1 MVRTIP
7 GAIFPQ
13 GAIPWPDSPPGPLPA
28 TAMAP
33 GYTGSMLQLDRIT
46 RAYELGGERAG
57 VFDVSLTVP
66 KGCVAVLAGPSGSGK
81 TTLLQLA
88 GLLDAPDEGE
98 VRLNGEAVSA
108 LSEKASCDLRLRHL
122 GFVFQAF
129 NLVPVLS
136 ALENVMLPL
145 QLRGMPEA
153 EARLRAEAALDR
165 VGLSDRAHHLPGQL
179 SGGQQQR
186 AAIARA
192 LAPDPLLVLADE
204 PTASLD
210 HAHGGPLMD
219 LMAELAAERGVTF
232 LVASHDPSVI
242 ARAHIVFRLMD
253 GRLVEPL

>member
-1 MVRTIP
+1 
-7 GAIFPQ
+7 
-13 GAIPWPDSPPGPLPA
+13 
-28 TAMAP
+28 
-33 GYTGSMLQLDRIT
+33 MLQLQNIT

-57 VFDVSLTVP
+57 VFGVSLSVP
-66 KGCVAVLAGPSGSGK
+66 KGCLAVLAGPSGSGK
-81 TTLLQLA
+81 TTLLQVA
-88 GLLDAPDEGE
+88 GLLDVPDEGE
-98 VRLNGEAVSA
+98 VILAGESVSA
-108 LSEKASCDLRLRHL
+108 LPEKDRCNLRLRRL

-145 QLRGMPEA
+145 QLQGVSEPEA
-153 EARLRAEAALDR
+153 RGRAEAALDR
-165 VGLSDRAHHLPGQL
+165 VGLADRRHHHPGQL

-192 LAPDPLLVLADE
+192 LAPEPLLVLADE

-219 LMAELAAERGVTF
+219 LMNELAAERGVTF

-242 ARAHIVFRLMD
+242 ARAHRVFRLMD
-253 GRLVEPL
+253 GRLVEGS

>member
-1 MVRTIP
+1 
-7 GAIFPQ
+7 
-13 GAIPWPDSPPGPLPA
+13 
-28 TAMAP
+28 
-33 GYTGSMLQLDRIT
+33 MLQLRNLT

-57 VFDVSLTVP
+57 VFGVSLEVP
-66 KGCVAVLAGPSGSGK
+66 KGCLAVLAGPSGSGK

-88 GLLDAPDEGE
+88 GLLDTPDEGE
-98 VRLNGEAVSA
+98 VHLDGETVSS
-108 LSEKASCDLRLRHL
+108 LPEKARCDLRLRRL

-145 QLRGMPEA
+145 QLQGVAEA
-153 EARLRAEAALDR
+153 EARPRAEAALDR
-165 VGLSDRAHHLPGQL
+165 VGLADRRHHRPGQL

-210 HAHGGPLMD
+210 HAHGGPLLD
-219 LMAELAAERGVTF
+219 LMAELALERGVTF

-242 ARAHIVFRLMD
+242 ARAHHVFRLLD
-253 GRLVEPL
+253 GRLAGEDRP

>member
-1 MVRTIP
+1 
-7 GAIFPQ
+7 
-13 GAIPWPDSPPGPLPA
+13 
-28 TAMAP
+28 
-33 GYTGSMLQLDRIT
+33 MLELRNLT

-57 VFDVSLTVP
+57 VFDVSLEVP
-66 KGCVAVLAGPSGSGK
+66 KGCLAVLAGPSGSGK

-98 VRLNGEAVSA
+98 VLLLGEPVSS
-108 LSEKASCDLRLRHL
+108 LPEKARCDLRLRRL

-145 QLRGMPEA
+145 QFQGVPDET
-153 EARLRAEAALDR
+153 ARRRAKQALDR
-165 VGLSDRAHHLPGQL
+165 VGLADRMHHHPGQL

-242 ARAHIVFRLMD
+242 ARAHRVFRLMD
-253 GRLVEPL
+253 GRLIGEERS

>member
-1 MVRTIP
+1 
-7 GAIFPQ
+7 
-13 GAIPWPDSPPGPLPA
+13 
-28 TAMAP
+28 
-33 GYTGSMLQLDRIT
+33 MLELRNIT

-57 VFDVSLTVP
+57 VFGVSLEVP
-66 KGCVAVLAGPSGSGK
+66 KACLAVLAGPSGSGK

-98 VRLNGEAVSA
+98 VRLDGETVSA
-108 LSEKASCDLRLRHL
+108 LPERARCNLRLRRL

-145 QLRGMPEA
+145 QLQGLAEPEA
-153 EARLRAEAALDR
+153 RGRAETALDR
-165 VGLSDRAHHLPGQL
+165 VGLSDRLHHRPGQL

-192 LAPDPLLVLADE
+192 LAPEPLLVLADE

-219 LMAELAAERGVTF
+219 LMAALAQERGVTF
-232 LVASHDPSVI
+232 LVASHDPAVI
-242 ARAHIVFRLMD
+242 ARAHRVFRLAD
-253 GRLVEPL
+253 GRLVSQD

>member
-1 MVRTIP
+1 
-7 GAIFPQ
+7 
-13 GAIPWPDSPPGPLPA
+13 
-28 TAMAP
+28 
-33 GYTGSMLQLDRIT
+33 MLELHHLT

-57 VFDVSLTVP
+57 VFDVSLEVP
-66 KGCVAVLAGPSGSGK
+66 GGSLAVLAGPSGSGK

-88 GLLDAPDEGE
+88 GLLDVPDEGE
-98 VRLNGEAVSA
+98 VRLLGEVVST
-108 LSEKASCDLRLRHL
+108 LPEKARCDLRLRKL

-145 QLRGMPEA
+145 QLQGVAEA
-153 EARLRAEAALDR
+153 EARDRAEAALVR
-165 VGLSDRAHHLPGQL
+165 VGLGDRLHHRPGQL

-192 LAPDPLLVLADE
+192 LAPEPLLVLADE

-219 LMAELAAERGVTF
+219 LMAELALERGVTF
-232 LVASHDPSVI
+232 LVASHDPAVI
-242 ARAHIVFRLMD
+242 ARAHRVFRLAD
-253 GRLVEPL
+253 GRLAEVEIR

>member
-1 MVRTIP
+1 
-7 GAIFPQ
+7 
-13 GAIPWPDSPPGPLPA
+13 
-28 TAMAP
+28 
-33 GYTGSMLQLDRIT
+33 MLELRAIT

-66 KGCVAVLAGPSGSGK
+66 KGRLTVLAGPSGSGK

-88 GLLDAPDEGE
+88 GLLDQPDTGE
-98 VRLNGEAVSA
+98 IRLDGQVVSA
-108 LSEKASCDLRLRHL
+108 LSEKARCELRLTRL

-129 NLVPVLS
+129 NLIPVLS

-145 QLRGMPEA
+145 QFQGWSDV
-153 EARLRAEAALDR
+153 EARSRAEAALER
-165 VGLSDRAHHLPGQL
+165 VGLSDRRHHHPGQM

-192 LAPDPLLVLADE
+192 LAPEPLLVLADE

-219 LMAELAAERGVTF
+219 LMAELAAEQGVTF

-242 ARAHIVFRLMD
+242 ARAHLVFRLLD
-253 GRLVEPL
+253 GRVVGEERS

>member
-1 MVRTIP
+1 
-7 GAIFPQ
+7 
-13 GAIPWPDSPPGPLPA
+13 
-28 TAMAP
+28 
-33 GYTGSMLQLDRIT
+33 MLELRNLT

-57 VFDVSLTVP
+57 VFGVSLEVP
-66 KGCVAVLAGPSGSGK
+66 KGCLAVLAGPSGSGK

-88 GLLDAPDEGE
+88 GLLDLPDEGE
-98 VRLNGEAVSA
+98 VRLDGQSVAN
-108 LSEKASCDLRLRHL
+108 LPEKARCDLRLRRL

-145 QLRGMPEA
+145 QLQGVTGE
-153 EARLRAEAALDR
+153 EARRRAEAALDR
-165 VGLSDRAHHLPGQL
+165 VGLADRAHHRPDQL

-219 LMAELAAERGVTF
+219 LMAELARERGVTF

-242 ARAHIVFRLMD
+242 SRANRVFRLMD
-253 GRLVEPL
+253 GKLIGEERP

>member
-1 MVRTIP
+1 
-7 GAIFPQ
+7 
-13 GAIPWPDSPPGPLPA
+13 
-28 TAMAP
+28 
-33 GYTGSMLQLDRIT
+33 MLELRNLT

-57 VFDVSLTVP
+57 VFGVSLEVP
-66 KGCVAVLAGPSGSGK
+66 KGCLAVLAGPSGSGK

-98 VRLNGEAVSA
+98 VRLDGEAVSA
-108 LSEKASCDLRLRHL
+108 LPEKARCDLRLRRL
-122 GFVFQAF
+122 GFVFQAY

-145 QLRGMPEA
+145 QFQGVPETA
-153 EARLRAEAALDR
+153 ARQRAEAALER
-165 VGLSDRAHHLPGQL
+165 VGLADRRNHHPGQL

-192 LAPDPLLVLADE
+192 LAPEPLLVLADE

-219 LMAELAAERGVTF
+219 LLAELASERGVTF

-242 ARAHIVFRLMD
+242 ARAHRVFRLLD
-253 GRLVEPL
+253 GKLVEPS

>member
-1 MVRTIP
+1 
-7 GAIFPQ
+7 
-13 GAIPWPDSPPGPLPA
+13 
-28 TAMAP
+28 
-33 GYTGSMLQLDRIT
+33 MLELRNLT

-57 VFDVSLTVP
+57 VFDVSLVVP
-66 KGCVAVLAGPSGSGK
+66 RGCLAVLAGPSGSGK

-88 GLLDAPDEGE
+88 GLLDAPDAGE
-98 VRLNGEAVSA
+98 VLLEGGVVSH
-108 LSEKASCDLRLRHL
+108 LPEKARCDLRLRRL

-129 NLVPVLS
+129 NLVPVLT

-145 QLRGMPEA
+145 QFQGVADGEA
-153 EARLRAEAALDR
+153 HQRAEAALAR
-165 VGLSDRAHHLPGQL
+165 VGLADRLHHHPGQL

-192 LAPDPLLVLADE
+192 LAPEPLLVLADE

-232 LVASHDPSVI
+232 LVASHDPAVI
-242 ARAHIVFRLMD
+242 GRAHRVFRLLD
-253 GRLVEPL
+253 GRLVGEERP

>member
-1 MVRTIP
+1 
-7 GAIFPQ
+7 
-13 GAIPWPDSPPGPLPA
+13 
-28 TAMAP
+28 
-33 GYTGSMLQLDRIT
+33 MLELRNLT

-57 VFDVSLTVP
+57 VFDVSLAVP
-66 KGCVAVLAGPSGSGK
+66 RGCLAVLAGPSGSGK

-88 GLLDAPDEGE
+88 GLLDEPDEGE
-98 VRLNGEAVSA
+98 VHLDGEPVSS
-108 LSEKASCDLRLRHL
+108 LPEKARCDLRLRRL

-145 QLRGMPEA
+145 QLQGLPEA
-153 EARLRAEAALDR
+153 EARPRAEAALER
-165 VGLSDRAHHLPGQL
+165 VGLADRCHHRPDQL

-192 LAPDPLLVLADE
+192 LAPEPLLVLADE

-219 LMAELAAERGVTF
+219 LMAELALERGVTF

-242 ARAHIVFRLMD
+242 GRAHRVFRLAD
-253 GRLVEPL
+253 GRLVEAS

>member
-1 MVRTIP
+1 
-7 GAIFPQ
+7 
-13 GAIPWPDSPPGPLPA
+13 
-28 TAMAP
+28 
-33 GYTGSMLQLDRIT
+33 MLELRYIT

-57 VFDVSLTVP
+57 VFNVSLEVP
-66 KGCVAVLAGPSGSGK
+66 KGCLAVLAGPSGSGK

-88 GLLDAPDEGE
+88 GLLDVPDEGE
-98 VRLNGEAVSA
+98 VRLDGEAVST
-108 LSEKASCDLRLRHL
+108 LPEKARCDLRLRKL

-145 QLRGMPEA
+145 QLQGVTDD
-153 EARLRAEAALDR
+153 EARRRAGSALDR
-165 VGLSDRAHHLPGQL
+165 VGLADRRHHRPDQL

-219 LMAELAAERGVTF
+219 LMAELAQERGVTF

-242 ARAHIVFRLMD
+242 SRANRVFRLMD
-253 GRLVEPL
+253 GKLIGEERP

>member
-1 MVRTIP
+1 
-7 GAIFPQ
+7 
-13 GAIPWPDSPPGPLPA
+13 
-28 TAMAP
+28 
-33 GYTGSMLQLDRIT
+33 MLELRQIT

-57 VFDVSLTVP
+57 VFAVSLEVP
-66 KGCVAVLAGPSGSGK
+66 KGCLAVLAGPSGSGK
-81 TTLLQLA
+81 TTLLQVA
-88 GLLDAPDEGE
+88 GLLDVPDEGE
-98 VRLNGEAVSA
+98 VRLDGEAVSA
-108 LSEKASCDLRLRHL
+108 LSEKARCDLRLRKL

-145 QLRGMPEA
+145 QLQGVAEE
-153 EARLRAEAALDR
+153 EARHRAMRVLDR
-165 VGLSDRAHHLPGQL
+165 VGLADRSHHRPDQL

-219 LMAELAAERGVTF
+219 LMAELAQERGVTV

-242 ARAHIVFRLMD
+242 SRAHRVFRLRD
-253 GRLVEPL
+253 GKLIGEEVAR

>member
-1 MVRTIP
+1 
-7 GAIFPQ
+7 
-13 GAIPWPDSPPGPLPA
+13 
-28 TAMAP
+28 
-33 GYTGSMLQLDRIT
+33 MLELHNLT

-57 VFDVSLTVP
+57 VFDVSLEVCR
-66 KGCVAVLAGPSGSGK
+66 GSLAVLAGPSGSGK

-88 GLLDAPDEGE
+88 GLLDVPDEGD
-98 VRLNGEAVSA
+98 VRLDGDTVSS
-108 LSEKASCDLRLRHL
+108 LPEKARCDLRLRKL

-145 QLRGMPEA
+145 QLQGMPEN
-153 EARLRAEAALDR
+153 EARPRAEAALAR
-165 VGLSDRAHHLPGQL
+165 VGLGDRRHHRPGQL

-219 LMAELAAERGVTF
+219 LMAELAQERGVTF
-232 LVASHDPSVI
+232 LVASHDPAVI
-242 ARAHIVFRLMD
+242 ARAHRVFRLAD
-253 GRLVEPL
+253 GRLVDEEAR